1 MTREHQP
8 WAFKLAWL
16 TFRLGKG
23 MRGGNLPSSHECF
36 WINSCLQIPNYILLE
51 SKEDFKKPHTVQ
63 FKTNG
68 HPANVSAK

>member
-1 MTREHQP
+1 M
-8 WAFKLAWL
+8 AFKLAWL

-23 MRGGNLPSSHECF
+23 MRGDNLPSSHEYF